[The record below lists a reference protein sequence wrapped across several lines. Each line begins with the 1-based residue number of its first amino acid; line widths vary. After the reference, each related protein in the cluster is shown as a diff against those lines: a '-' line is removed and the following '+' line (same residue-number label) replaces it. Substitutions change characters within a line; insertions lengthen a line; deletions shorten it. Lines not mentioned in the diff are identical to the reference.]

1 MGAANVEPAPLI
13 VPEPLELELE
23 LEDPD
28 EPPLGA
34 GALELEF
41 ELPHAATTSAAPTAI
56 AAAVICR
63 FLKIISFIRCAP

>member
-1 MGAANVEPAPLI
+1 
-13 VPEPLELELE
+13 VPEPLLEPPLE

-34 GALELEF
+34 GALEFELEL
-41 ELPHAATTSAAPTAI
+41 ELPHAATTSAAAI
-56 AAAVICR
+56 ATAAAVICR

>member
-13 VPEPLELELE
+13 VPDPPLEP
-23 LEDPD
+23 EDPD

-41 ELPHAATTSAAPTAI
+41 ELPHAATTSAAAI
-56 AAAVICR
+56 ATAAAVICR
-63 FLKIISFIRCAP
+63 FLKIVSFIRCAP